1 MNSYGVG
8 NLVDLDMKFLMSAS
22 YTSATALIIKACNE
36 DLEDSSLSSAV
47 AGTIHALNTL
57 LSKQSKD
64 ELKYQ
69 NKEYIDTLKK
79 SFLKIYKENIEM
91 DEKAK
96 IISYC
101 LDALAYISKKLSFF
115 GIELERDIGGTI

>member
-64 ELKYQ
+64 EMV
-69 NKEYIDTLKK
+69 YINIDFIKKLKK
-79 SFLKIYKENIEM
+79 SFLKIYVGDLDM
-91 DEKAK
+91 SDKAK
-96 IISYC
+96 IISDC